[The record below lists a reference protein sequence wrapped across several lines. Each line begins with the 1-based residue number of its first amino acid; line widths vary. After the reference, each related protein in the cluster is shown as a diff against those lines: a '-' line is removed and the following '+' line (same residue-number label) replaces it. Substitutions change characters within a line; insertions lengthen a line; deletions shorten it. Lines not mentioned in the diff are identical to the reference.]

1 MNIGYLREILP
12 GIDEIKV
19 IGKNAN
25 VDGVIC

>member
-1 MNIGYLREILP
+1 LREILP